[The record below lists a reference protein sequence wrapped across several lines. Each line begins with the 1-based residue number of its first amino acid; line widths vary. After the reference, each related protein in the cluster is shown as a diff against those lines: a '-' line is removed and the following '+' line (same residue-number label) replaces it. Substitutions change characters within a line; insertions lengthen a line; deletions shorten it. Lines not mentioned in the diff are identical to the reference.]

1 MLQYVF
7 SDFTVLVKIKSSTAK
22 PVFFCRHR
30 LIIYSFSTVLPQ
42 SVGSHE
48 VLVVSGAHLRDLTDA
63 GPSFVIDLPVSIG
76 SPRV

>member
-22 PVFFCRHR
+22 PVFRHR

-42 SVGSHE
+42 SVGPQE
-48 VLVVSGAHLRDLTDA
+48 VLVILGTQRRLT
-63 GPSFVIDLPVSIG
+63 
-76 SPRV
+76 

>member
-22 PVFFCRHR
+22 PVFFRHR

-42 SVGSHE
+42 SVGSQE

>member
-22 PVFFCRHR
+22 PVFRHR
-30 LIIYSFSTVLPQ
+30 LIIYSFSTVLPH
-42 SVGSHE
+42 SVGSQE

-63 GPSFVIDLPVSIG
+63 GPSFVMDLPVSIG